1 MCLQLANAL
10 IFSHLD
16 YGNSLL
22 VNLPANTLHHFQ
34 RILNFTAKLICGT
47 SKYDSSFE
55 ALKELH
61 ILPIHVRCEFNLL
74 VMVYKSLNN
83 LAPSYLS
90 GLLSMKIS
98 SYATRSS
105 AQTLLHAPFTKKKIF
120 ADRAFSVAGPNMWN
134 QLPESIRSSPNLVNF
149 KNKLKTFLFQRKF
162 C

>member
-22 VNLPANTLHHFQ
+22 VNLPANILHHFQ
-34 RILNFTAKLICGT
+34 RILNFTAKLICDT

-61 ILPIHVRCEFNLL
+61 ILPIHVRCEFKLL
-74 VMVYKSLNN
+74 VMVYKSPNN
-83 LAPSYLS
+83 LAPSFLS
-90 GLLSMKIS
+90 GLLSMKTS

-105 AQTLLHAPFTKKKIF
+105 AQTLLHAPFNKKKIF
-120 ADRAFSVAGPNMWN
+120 ADHAFSVAGPNMWN
-134 QLPESIRSSPNLVNF
+134 QRPESINPN
-149 KNKLKTFLFQRKF
+149 
-162 C
+162 